1 MATLRLVVILL
12 ALGAVLL
19 LTGQNL
25 SPALPLVFLGR
36 QVVVLPLGV
45 WLGGAIALGSLTT
58 LVMTLITGGRPRP
71 PRRHRYPSPQAF
83 YESSTT
89 GSGGDTS
96 RAARAA
102 AVSPGTVGGE
112 WQSWTNLR
120 SPAQWDNWEALSQ
133 APKPEITTTAPPG
146 RSNSWFGRRPA
157 PTNDQVETSL
167 EELARDW
174 GDLERRRYRAPGVSP
189 VEDSLEEITQGW
201 EDIEA
206 ASSLPVTPGP
216 GSSNQRG
223 SMYSYGYGDRPPGG
237 QTDAIYA
244 PPDRNDYG
252 PPGEGEEDGE
262 DWFTTDSR
270 DSGETGST
278 PPEEEGVVDAD
289 YRVLIPPP
297 PAPPSPNWQTGDQ
310 PG

>member
-19 LTGQNL
+19 LMGQNL
-25 SPALPLVFLGR
+25 SPALPLIFLGR

-45 WLGGAIALGSLTT
+45 WLGGAISLGSLTI
-58 LVMTLITGGRPRP
+58 LVMTLLPGGRPRP
-71 PRRHRYPSPQAF
+71 PRRHRYPSPQTF
-83 YESSTT
+83 YESST
-89 GSGGDTS
+89 GSPADDAT

-102 AVSPGTVGGE
+102 AVSQGVVGGE
-112 WQSWTNLR
+112 WQSWSNLH
-120 SPAQWDNWEALSQ
+120 SPAQWDNWEDLSQ
-133 APKPEITTTAPPG
+133 APKPDLPAAPPA
-146 RSNSWFGRRPA
+146 RSNAWFGRRPA
-157 PTNDQVETSL
+157 PTHEQVETSL

-174 GDLERRRYRAPGVSP
+174 GDLERRRYRTPGVSP

-206 ASSLPVTPGP
+206 ASPSLARPGQGDP
-216 GSSNQRG
+216 NQSGSR
-223 SMYSYGYGDRPPGG
+223 YSYGYGDRPLGG

-244 PPDRNDYG
+244 PADHRDYG
-252 PPGEGEEDGE
+252 SPGGEQEDGE
-262 DWFTTDSR
+262 DWFDP
-270 DSGETGST
+270 DYPNDLEAGST

>member
-12 ALGAVLL
+12 ALGAILL
-19 LTGQNL
+19 LMGQNL
-25 SPALPLVFLGR
+25 SPTLPLVFLGR

-58 LVMTLITGGRPRP
+58 LVMTLLPGGRPRP

-83 YESSTT
+83 YESPTT
-89 GSGGDTS
+89 GSGGDAT

-102 AVSPGTVGGE
+102 AVSPGAAGGE

-133 APKPEITTTAPPG
+133 APKPDLPAASPA
-146 RSNSWFGRRPA
+146 RSNAWFGRRPA
-157 PTNDQVETSL
+157 PTHEQVETSL

>member
-19 LTGQNL
+19 LTVQNL
-25 SPALPLVFLGR
+25 SPALPLVFLGQ

-58 LVMTLITGGRPRP
+58 LVMTLLPGGGGRP
-71 PRRHRYPSPQAF
+71 PRRHRYPSPETF
-83 YESSTT
+83 YESSTGRPADDAT
-89 GSGGDTS
+89 

-102 AVSPGTVGGE
+102 AVSQGVAGAE

-133 APKPEITTTAPPG
+133 APKPDIPAAPQA
-146 RSNSWFGRRPA
+146 RSNAWFGRRPA
-157 PTNDQVETSL
+157 PTHEQVENSL

-206 ASSLPVTPGP
+206 ASPSLARPDQGDPNQS
-216 GSSNQRG
+216 GSR
-223 SMYSYGYGDRPPGG
+223 YSYGYGDRPPGG

-244 PPDRNDYG
+244 PADRRDYG
-252 PPGEGEEDGE
+252 SPGREEEKGE
-262 DWFTTDSR
+262 DWDHPDYGELDST
-270 DSGETGST
+270 S
-278 PPEEEGVVDAD
+278 PEEEGVVDAD

-297 PAPPSPNWQTGDQ
+297 PAPPPSNWRTGDQ